1 MLKKLCTAGL
11 WLSLGMGCV
20 PGVHA
25 DDGPGIVFYR
35 YVDSRGVTVLDRQG
49 VPPEYAGKGY
59 EVLNQRGRVIQVVP
73 PAPTADQAREAREAQ
88 AAAQAAKVQSDADAQ
103 LLHLYSSVSD
113 VDRARTRKLAE
124 IDALISVA
132 HSNIQGLANQQASLQ
147 SQAADQERAGHPVP
161 QGLIDQMSDLQDQQQ
176 NLKVDILR
184 YQTNRQQADA
194 DFTQDRARLQQLLS
208 Q

>member
-73 PAPTADQAREAREAQ
+73 PAPTADQAREAQ

-132 HSNIQGLANQQASLQ
+132 QSNIQGLANQQASLQ

>member
-20 PGVHA
+20 AGVHA

-73 PAPTADQAREAREAQ
+73 PAPTADQAREAQ

-132 HSNIQGLANQQASLQ
+132 QSNIQGLANQQASLQ